1 MFGLSVHAHDNE
13 SKVSINAVVADE
25 KIPEEAAQTLIAKMK
40 QMLLAGGMCD
50 NGYTERFVM
59 TAKIDITQKDIVPST
74 PVLISEKI
82 DITFFVGDAIANKLY
97 ESCTVS
103 VAGIGTNENKVFIS
117 AFQKLNAKQTT
128 VLSMLSKARAD
139 IAAYF
144 TKHCD
149 EILTKARTEAG
160 TGNYQKAIFLLTSVP
175 NVCEECYTK
184 CQQQAVAYCRQ
195 QMAAETA
202 DLLNQAKTEWMK
214 NPTAEGATIVA
225 DIIGKANPQSSNYS
239 EVVRFRNSVSA
250 KLQADAKRDW
260 ELKIKQYEDSQAF
273 KRSLVET
280 AKAVGV
286 AWAQNQPTT
295 IYKTL
300 IRSWW

>member
-1 MFGLSVHAHDNE
+1 MEQFSEETLDDIPDMVDFSEEIKGMLEDVNDMLEEIGLDELLDSP
-13 SKVSINAVVADE
+13 VSGKGDMDPADIKAM
-25 KIPEEAAQTLIAKMK
+25 KIKHRNKEM
-40 QMLLAGGMCD
+40 
-50 NGYTERFVM
+50 
-59 TAKIDITQKDIVPST
+59 KDIVPST
-74 PVLISEKI
+74 PARISEKI

-239 EVVRFRNSVSA
+239 
-250 KLQADAKRDW
+250 DH
-260 ELKIKQYEDSQAF
+260 
-273 KRSLVET
+273 
-280 AKAVGV
+280 VGYN
-286 AWAQNQPTT
+286 QNRRP
-295 IYKTL
+295 
-300 IRSWW
+300 R